1 MLDILEDST
10 EDEIPTHQSLE
21 LDRIKE
27 KIRAIWKQIVIAHC
41 EEMGITEKDKDH
53 YIEEHNLY
61 FSGDP
66 EPEASEIENL
76 VNMLDGLLVSDEELE
91 PVKKGGKAP
100 SYKGSDLKAN
110 KEKGKIGSTVYEVS
124 HISTLTPSDKQTK
137 ARSSGYD
144 KPTGGRLSFRKDSKV
159 KETISPF
166 VEHMK
171 GELNSLEDRQRIG
184 RRRQL
189 FR

>member
-1 MLDILEDST
+1 MLNILEDST
-10 EDEIPTHQSLE
+10 EDEMPTHQSLE

-27 KIRAIWKQIVIAHC
+27 KIRVLWKQIVIAHC
-41 EEMGITEKDKDH
+41 EEIGIPEQDKAH

-66 EPEASEIENL
+66 EPEASEVDNL
-76 VNMLDGLLVSDEELE
+76 VELLDNLLMPDEALQ
-91 PVKKGGKAP
+91 PIKKGGKAP
-100 SYKGSDLKAN
+100 AYKGSGLSAN
-110 KEKGKIGSTVYEVS
+110 KEPGKTGVTVYEVS
-124 HISTLTPSDKQTK
+124 HLDTKTPSDKQTK

-144 KPTGGRLSFRKDSKV
+144 RPTGGRISFRKDSKV
-159 KETISPF
+159 KEVISPF
-166 VEHMK
+166 VAHMK
-171 GELNSLEDRQRIG
+171 DKLLSLEDRQTIG